1 MSKRNVSVLSQTN
14 TMRSRYE
21 DAREL
26 ELKKLAVKREME
38 YVMAEYAKVTGMYEL
53 KKRKK
58 KVGKAP
64 NDWKKKQF

>member
-1 MSKRNVSVLSQTN
+1 MSRKSISILAQTN
-14 TMRSRYE
+14 TMKTRYE

-38 YVMAEYAKVTGMYEL
+38 YIMAEYAKATGDYDL

-64 NDWKKKQF
+64 NDWKKK

>member
-1 MSKRNVSVLSQTN
+1 MARKNASVLSNTN
-14 TMRSRYE
+14 TMASRYE

-38 YVMAEYAKVTGMYEL
+38 AVMADYAKATGMFEL

-58 KVGKAP
+58 RVGKAP
-64 NDWKKKQF
+64 NDWKKR

>member
-1 MSKRNVSVLSQTN
+1 MA
-14 TMRSRYE
+14 SRCE

-38 YVMAEYAKVTGMYEL
+38 AVMAEYAKATGMFEL
-53 KKRKK
+53 KRRKK

-64 NDWKKKQF
+64 NDWKKR

>member
-1 MSKRNVSVLSQTN
+1 MSRKSISILAQTN
-14 TMRSRYE
+14 TMKTRYE

-38 YVMAEYAKVTGMYEL
+38 YIMAEYAKATGNYDF
-53 KKRKK
+53 KKRKN

-64 NDWKKKQF
+64 NDYQA